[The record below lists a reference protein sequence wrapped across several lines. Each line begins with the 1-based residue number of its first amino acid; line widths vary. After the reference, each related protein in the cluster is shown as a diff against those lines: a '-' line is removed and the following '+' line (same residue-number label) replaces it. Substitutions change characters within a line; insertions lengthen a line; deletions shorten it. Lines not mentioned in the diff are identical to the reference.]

1 MSTVPVSFVGISELA
16 TPERLVTDEDGVHTM
31 VAAVPETRKL
41 PDPLVGAPNVTV
53 ITVLGTP
60 AMVTVAAVMV
70 ALNVVVFLFL
80 MKLPLVLTEPRLTVL
95 PGRWMST
102 VSPLIPVPSPYTLP
116 SRSLSVTGS
125 EDPCQPGVTDARLTC
140 WL

>member
-1 MSTVPVSFVGISELA
+1 MQEIQKSLSTVPVSFVGISELA

-70 ALNVVVFLFL
+70 ELNVVVFLFL

-95 PGRWMST
+95 LGRWMST
-102 VSPLIPVPSPYTLP
+102 VSPVFSVPSPCTLL
-116 SRSLSVTGS
+116 SRRVTIPAS
-125 EDPCQPGVTDARLTC
+125 PA
-140 WL
+140 WLMPD

>member
-1 MSTVPVSFVGISELA
+1 MQEIQKSLSTVPVSFVGISELA
-16 TPERLVTDEDGVHTM
+16 TLERLVTDEDGVHTM

-70 ALNVVVFLFL
+70 ALYVVVFLFL

-95 PGRWMST
+95 LGRWMST
-102 VSPLIPVPSPYTLP
+102 VSPVFSVPSPCTLP
-116 SRSLSVTGS
+116 SRRVTIPAS
-125 EDPCQPGVTDARLTC
+125 PA
-140 WL
+140 WLMPD